1 MSEID
6 RKALDVVFTLW
17 RNERMP
23 TEDEADA
30 FERFANEQVLKNPDL
45 SDDEIESGKLGAGD
59 DGGVDGFFFFVGD
72 TLMQEGKPPP
82 ESATTAELILIQ
94 TTRTA
99 GFAEA
104 KLLKLKAFC
113 EDVFGWTSLDGKAHL
128 NATSKSAILRFRE
141 QYTEIMASVRALK
154 VSIHYVTKSPHQ
166 FPSNLLGRVNEIKNY
181 ITNQVSSSV
190 VEFTPWGCG
199 KLLEAARDEAIETL
213 ILEKSVHFA
222 TDDGSVVCLV
232 RLDKF
237 KEFLTGKDGKIR
249 TAVLEPNVR
258 DYQGRTN
265 PVNKEIRNTL
275 SSPAVEEFW
284 WLNNGVTILS
294 DECPVLGNKVKITNP
309 EIVNGLQTSH
319 EIFNALASANAKNPE
334 RLLLVRVIKAPDD
347 RIRNSII
354 KATNSQTPVSRVSLR
369 ATERIHFDIEDRLA
383 MEDIFYDRR
392 KGKYKRLRRP
402 ISKIVSITSVGQAVI
417 AALLQL
423 PADAR
428 ARPGTLLNDDERY
441 GNIFN
446 ESFGTEFFTA
456 CVLLDRQVSNRI
468 SQLEISRD
476 VRVDVRY
483 YVTMLVACEMAG
495 TAKPTAVSIAGAL
508 PKIKEGI
515 PEEMI
520 DRWTNK
526 VIEHYYDLGGTDKV
540 AKGTEL
546 QEEMI
551 KAAILHFL

>member
-6 RKALDVVFTLW
+6 RKALDVVLTLW
-17 RNERMP
+17 RKERMP
-23 TEDEADA
+23 TENEADA

-45 SDDEIESGKLGAGD
+45 SDDEIGSGKIGSGG
-59 DGGVDGFFFFVGD
+59 DGGVDGFFFFIGD
-72 TLMQEGKPPP
+72 TLMQEGKSPP
-82 ESATTAELILIQ
+82 ESATTAELILVQ
-94 TTRTA
+94 STRTA
-99 GFAEA
+99 GFDEA
-104 KLLKLKAFC
+104 KLLKLKSFC
-113 EDVFGWTSLDGKAHL
+113 EDVFGWTPLDGKTHL
-128 NATSKSAILRFRE
+128 NASTKNAILRFRE

-154 VSIHYVTKSPHQ
+154 VSIHYVTKSPHP
-166 FPSNLLGRVNEIKNY
+166 FPTALQGRVNEIKRY
-181 ITNQVSSSV
+181 ISNQVSSSV
-190 VEFTPWGCG
+190 VEFTPWGCAR
-199 KLLEAARDEAIETL
+199 LLETAREEPIETL
-213 ILEKSVHFA
+213 ILEKVVHFA

-232 RLDKF
+232 RLDRF
-237 KEFLTGKDGKIR
+237 KDFLTGKDGKIK

-265 PVNKEIRNTL
+265 PVNKEIRTTL
-275 SSPAVEEFW
+275 SNPAVEEFW
-284 WLNNGVTILS
+284 WLNNGVTVLS

-319 EIFNALASANAKNPE
+319 EIFNALANATAKNPE

-347 RIRNSII
+347 RVRNSII

-383 MEDIFYDRR
+383 TEGIFYDRR

-402 ISKIVSITSVGQAVI
+402 IKQIVSITAVGQAVI

-456 CVLLDRQVSNRI
+456 CVLLDRQVNDRLGQMTI
-468 SQLEISRD
+468 ERD
-476 VRVDVRY
+476 VKVDLRY
-483 YVTMLVACEMAG
+483 YITMLVACELAG
-495 TAKPTAVSIAGAL
+495 AAKTSAVSIAGAL
-508 PKIKEGI
+508 PKIKFGI
-515 PEEMI
+515 PSEMI
-520 DRWTNK
+520 DRWTEK
-526 VIEHYYDLGGTDKV
+526 VLEKYYELGGTDKV
-540 AKGTEL
+540 AKGAEL
-546 QEEMI
+546 QEEMLR
-551 KAAILHFL
+551 AAVLHFL